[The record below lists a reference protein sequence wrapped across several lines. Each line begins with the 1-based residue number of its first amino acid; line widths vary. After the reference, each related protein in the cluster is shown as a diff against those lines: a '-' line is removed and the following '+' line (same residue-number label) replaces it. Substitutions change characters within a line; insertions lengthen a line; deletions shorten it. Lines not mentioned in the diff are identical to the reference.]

1 MGADH
6 RTPRKACYVPVPSVN
21 RKDPRLPSA
30 RERAAETIRA
40 AILDGTLQPGERLND
55 TELLEWLGVSR
66 VPLRAAIHDLVEE
79 GLVETRAQSHTRVA
93 MPDPTRLTKY
103 TQTIGAL
110 LGGIARI
117 TVPTLDDEHAARLSE
132 CASQVQA
139 SWRENDALSISDAH
153 LPLLHAFLDACSN
166 EVLTTATR
174 SVLEAA
180 HFHASRSFSPE
191 DFDPVS
197 LARDMDDLKA
207 AIAAHDGVRA
217 ELAIESFYNL

>member
-1 MGADH
+1 MEG
-6 RTPRKACYVPVPSVN
+6 PPVPVPSVN
-21 RKDPRLPSA
+21 RQKTRFPSA
-30 RERAAETIRA
+30 RERAAGTIRA

-55 TELLEWLGVSR
+55 AELLEWLDISR

-79 GLVETRAQSHTRVA
+79 GLIETRAQSHTRVA
-93 MPDPTRLTKY
+93 MPDPSRLTKY

-117 TVPTLDDEHAARLSE
+117 TVPTLDDEQAVRLTE
-132 CASQVQA
+132 RADQVQA
-139 SWRENDALSISDAH
+139 SWRENDALSIADAH
-153 LPLLHAFLDACSN
+153 LPLLHAFLDTCSN
-166 EVLTTATR
+166 EVLTAATR

-191 DFDPVS
+191 DFDAAS
-197 LARDMDDLKA
+197 LSQDMDDLKS